1 VVDPPD
7 VAAPDELDELELDE
21 LQAASATAAHRAL
34 AAVIAARRRPPWRVL
49 RHTARFVELSM
60 VVKPL

>member
-34 AAVIAARRRPPWRVL
+34 AAVIAVRRRPPWRVL
-49 RHTARFVELSM
+49 PHTARFVELSM

>member
-34 AAVIAARRRPPWRVL
+34 AAVIAARRPPWRVL
-49 RHTARFVELSM
+49 PHTARFVELSM

>member
-7 VAAPDELDELELDE
+7 VAAPDELDELDE

-49 RHTARFVELSM
+49 PHTARFVELSM

>member
-7 VAAPDELDELELDE
+7 VAAPDELDELDE

-34 AAVIAARRRPPWRVL
+34 VAVIAARRRLRWRVL
-49 RHTARFVELSM
+49 PHTARFVELSM

>member
-7 VAAPDELDELELDE
+7 VAAPDGLDELDE

-49 RHTARFVELSM
+49 PRTARFVELSM